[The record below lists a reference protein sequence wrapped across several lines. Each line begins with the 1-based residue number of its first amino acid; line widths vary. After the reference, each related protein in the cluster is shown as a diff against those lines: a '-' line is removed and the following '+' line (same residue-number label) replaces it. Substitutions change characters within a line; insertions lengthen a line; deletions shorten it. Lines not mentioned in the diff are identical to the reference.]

1 MIDAVRLLVA
11 VAALLIAAPV
21 QAGEPAKE
29 SAAETAERFAGT
41 SLLYENSWSVGH
53 GANTDPVS
61 TRAWSMLWSANLSL
75 QATEHVGFS
84 LGGSLQ
90 RSILEEDDTF
100 LNEVLLSDTSF
111 GVSFEPPTPEL
122 ESGEGFPLSGGMGID
137 VDLPTSKASHAETLI
152 LAVAPWVEGT
162 VTAPLLD
169 GWDWSYRFTL
179 TPRAHRYTTME
190 LATPRIC
197 SQATGCTLG
206 ESTNTGWLNTR
217 LLLTHGIST
226 SIAALGDFLTVSA
239 GLDVTYGW
247 LYDKS
252 PSERYAE
259 SVLSDPGNAGGT
271 PVTLSSSFT
280 LDVTIVP
287 TDAFAIGVG
296 LWTPGGMT
304 PSGGWY
310 NPLGNRW
317 SQVYLDITFYP
328 VVLGQTL
335 KR

>member
-1 MIDAVRLLVA
+1 MRLLFA
-11 VAALLIAAPV
+11 IAALLIAAPV
-21 QAGEPAKE
+21 QAETARE
-29 SAAETAERFAGT
+29 STAETVERFAGT

-61 TRAWSMLWSANLSL
+61 TRAWSMLWSANVLL

-100 LNEVLLSDTSF
+100 KNEVLLSDTGFGASF
-111 GVSFEPPTPEL
+111 TPATPEL
-122 ESGEGFPLSGGMGID
+122 SSGEDFPLSAGLGVDI
-137 VDLPTSKASHAETLI
+137 DLPTSKASRAETLI
-152 LAVAPWVEGT
+152 MAVAPYVEGT

-169 GWDWSYRFTL
+169 GWDWSYRFTM

-206 ESTNTGWLNTR
+206 ASTNTGWLNTKFQ
-217 LLLTHGIST
+217 LTHGIGT
-226 SIAALGDFLTVSA
+226 SIGALDGFVSLSA

-252 PSERYAE
+252 PSERYDE

-271 PVTLSSSFT
+271 PVTLSSAFT
-280 LDVTIVP
+280 LDLTITP
-287 TDAFAIGVG
+287 NDAFAIGVG

-310 NPLGNRW
+310 NPFGNRW

-328 VVLGQTL
+328 VALGQTL
-335 KR
+335 AK

>member
-1 MIDAVRLLVA
+1 MRALVA
-11 VAALLIAAPV
+11 IAALLIAAPA
-21 QAGEPAKE
+21 QAGESRE
-29 SAAETAERFAGT
+29 STAETVERFAGT

-61 TRAWSMLWSANLSL
+61 TRAWSMLWSGTLAL

-90 RSILEEDDTF
+90 RSILEEDNTF
-100 LNEVLLSDTSF
+100 LNEVLISDTSF
-111 GVSFEPPTPEL
+111 GVSFDPPTPEL
-122 ESGEGFPLSGGMGID
+122 SSGEDFPLSAGMGVD
-137 VDLPTSKASHAETLI
+137 FDLPTSKASQAETLI
-152 LAVAPWVEGT
+152 MAIAPYVEGT

-169 GWDWSYRFTL
+169 GWGWSYRFTM

-190 LATPRIC
+190 LATARIC

-206 ESTNTGWLNTR
+206 ASTNTGWLNTKF
-217 LLLTHGIST
+217 LLTHGIST
-226 SIAALGDFLTVSA
+226 SIAALDDFFTLSA

-271 PVTLSSSFT
+271 PITLSSSFT
-280 LDVTIVP
+280 LDLTITP
-287 TDAFAIGVG
+287 NDAFAIGVG

-335 KR
+335 KK